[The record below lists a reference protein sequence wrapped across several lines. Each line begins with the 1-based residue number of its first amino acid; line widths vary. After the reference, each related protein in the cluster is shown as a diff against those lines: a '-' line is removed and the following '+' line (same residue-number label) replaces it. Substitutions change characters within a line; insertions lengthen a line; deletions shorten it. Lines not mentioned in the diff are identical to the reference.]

1 MCTVE
6 RVLFF
11 FLKITPR
18 LNTAYRDVFHWT
30 KNKDWDNGFERAVLQ
45 QPPWSSND
53 AERPERRS
61 AARTWRVAS
70 MIASAVLCIFM
81 LFVNDDK
88 TEKNNYDALWPWSGS
103 YCFPARSPLLFIDNR
118 WNKKKK
124 VGLEKNVGV
133 VNCVLLIYSGVCSD
147 RCWSG
152 ALRSENWQ

>member
-1 MCTVE
+1 MW
-6 RVLFF
+6 RVCSEQMHNYAHESFF
-11 FLKITPR
+11 QCACALWSEWFFVLFLKITPR

-30 KNKDWDNGFERAVLQ
+30 KNKDWDNGFEHAVLQ

-124 VGLEKNVGV
+124 LGWKRMW
-133 VNCVLLIYSGVCSD
+133 VLSIVCY
-147 RCWSG
+147 
-152 ALRSENWQ
+152 